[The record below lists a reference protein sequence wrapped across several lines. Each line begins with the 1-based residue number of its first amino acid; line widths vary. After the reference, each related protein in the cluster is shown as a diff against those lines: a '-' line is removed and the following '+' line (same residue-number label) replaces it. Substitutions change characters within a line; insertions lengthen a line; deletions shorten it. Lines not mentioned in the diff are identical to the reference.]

1 MKAQRELVTDFVNT
15 LELDEQ
21 VEHLATPGELQGW
34 LAERGLIGARSEVTR
49 ADLRRAR
56 EVREALRSL
65 MLANNGVAVDTRRA
79 ARTIDRAA
87 GRAGVRLR
95 FTDRARVR
103 LQPDRRTGVDAA
115 LGSLLGQVAELM
127 TEGSWARLKACRAED
142 CRWAF
147 YDQAKNVSRAWCSMQ
162 VCGNREKARVYRRR
176 HARG

>member
-1 MKAQRELVTDFVNT
+1 MKAQAELVRDFVNT

-21 VEHLATPGELQGW
+21 IERLGTPAQLRAW
-34 LAERGLIGARSEVTR
+34 LAERELIGARAEVTR
-49 ADLRRAR
+49 TDLRRAR

-65 MLANNGVAVDTRRA
+65 MLANNGLAVDTRRA

-95 FTDRARVR
+95 FSDRAAAR
-103 LQPDRRTGVDAA
+103 LEPDRRTGVDAA
-115 LGSLLGQVAELM
+115 LGTLLGQVAELM
-127 TEGSWARLKACRAED
+127 TEGSWARLKACRADD

-147 YDQAKNVSRAWCSMQ
+147 YDQAKNLSRAWCSMQ

-176 HARG
+176 HAR